1 MGFRTHAPGDQPD
14 EPSCYP
20 TPAPGVYGWRH
31 GRATGGAPLLG
42 GIADALE
49 HPSGPGPG
57 TMARTAECR
66 AGFRRPGGRPP
77 STAKVAMPKPPALE
91 RADAAAPAAP
101 AIATATLVRNNLIRT
116 LGQPGDLLRV
126 QVRLL
131 WDDFY
136 RANVFVGDASNS

>member
-1 MGFRTHAPGDQPD
+1 
-14 EPSCYP
+14 
-20 TPAPGVYGWRH
+20 
-31 GRATGGAPLLG
+31 
-42 GIADALE
+42 
-49 HPSGPGPG
+49 
-57 TMARTAECR
+57 
-66 AGFRRPGGRPP
+66 
-77 STAKVAMPKPPALE
+77 MPKPPALE

-136 RANVFVGDASNS
+136 RANVFVGDASNSRVAHSYFLRATADGKIVTSTPAIRRAY